1 MEYGSASVEIQKE
14 AIQSGQ
20 RVLVVDD
27 LLATGGT
34 LSAAVDLLQKCGAT
48 VSECFVLI
56 ELAFINGREKLPKG
70 VAVSTLVTYDEE

>member
-56 ELAFINGREKLPKG
+56 ELAFIKGREKLPKD
-70 VAVSTLVTYDEE
+70 VAVSTLVTYDV